1 MSSLLEDFKHYTV
14 QRFLIKHIL
23 KRGWVVPA
31 HHIHNLKELKKKQS
45 SSVLLEDA
53 VLAADKLKIIQ
64 YVAKQGKYLPD
75 DQNKSGEHIEID
87 ECWVVCDKMLLSKD
101 HDDVALTF
109 SDDSINWVSK
119 TKMKSIMK
127 DYRKVHKL
135 VVAVYQTDFSKRT
148 WYTLDVEVSCELLSD
163 LYYFIRQDNRD
174 SLFKYLSNNRE
185 QLTGK
190 NMNEFIFQ
198 RKNSKRTTSN

>member
-1 MSSLLEDFKHYTV
+1 MSSLLEDFKQYTV

-31 HHIHNLKELKKKQS
+31 HYINNLKELKKKQS
-45 SSVLLEDA
+45 LSILLEDA
-53 VLAADKLKIIQ
+53 VLAADKLKIVQ
-64 YVAKQGKYLPD
+64 YVAQQGKYLPD
-75 DQNKSGEHIEID
+75 DRNKSGENIEVD
-87 ECWVVCDKMLLSKD
+87 ECWVVGIKMLLSKD

-135 VVAVYQTDFSKRT
+135 VVAVYQKDFFKRT
-148 WYTLDVEVSCELLSD
+148 WYTLDVEVSCECELSSE
-163 LYYFIRQDNRD
+163 LYFFIRQDNRD
-174 SLFKYLSNNRE
+174 SLLKYLS
-185 QLTGK
+185 K
-190 NMNEFIFQ
+190 NM
-198 RKNSKRTTSN
+198 KRVSYTLE